1 MHSPFG
7 PDASLPFERLNFSGM
22 AKSPSSNS
30 LPMSQSH
37 RSSVEL
43 PLPLVPP
50 VVGESQRTSLPPLP
64 GSARSAGTGTGMP
77 IPPQGTYLNGNPDFE
92 PYERSPVTQLGSARR
107 ESVERRH
114 AGTAQWVFDRQ
125 NSAGSD
131 AYKSLIT
138 FLDQQS
144 PRTVPFP
151 LESADASEGCTT
163 TGPSPRTPTGAVGT
177 CSPRNGGTPHTED
190 VIHQVCAVD
199 EEDEED
205 EEEEEEEEEPELPW
219 AEPSAA
225 ELPGIVP
232 IYEERLKEERVAQEE
247 RENMQVQEESA
258 ESGNVAAVD
267 DVKVLNGG
275 KEELAVGEEDGA
287 GAGGTGA
294 LSRVSSLTESVL
306 QDMGEALAQFRMT
319 PDTSGEYELLDT
331 KSIQVTPFA
340 IGEVVGAAPDN
351 QTLGC
356 ADGTGGA
363 LPKEGRGGQDVVFL
377 SNEGGGGTI
386 ESTSQ
391 AASRR
396 HSGTLLGTSAGRLHL
411 NMGKRAPRTGD
422 DVGDDRG
429 AGSPNDSTA
438 ATAGDGQS
446 PPLGQTDPFSFPTT
460 SPSDHGEQEKL
471 PNPMFGSWPSF
482 KNLGSP
488 ARSTGGGYCSTEEE
502 LTPGSQSIVR
512 RDHRARLNKTSSSN
526 NIAGLPP
533 AGPGL
538 ALKFPQHVRRSSSQG
553 LAVAA
558 SSPMGG
564 GQYGDLALYEYD
576 EDAFEEKYDVF
587 DLKIIHRRGATGF
600 EPTRELPLRINDLIG
615 GRYQI
620 VDLLGQAAFCR
631 AVQALDLRTG
641 ALVCLKVVKNN
652 KDYFDQSL
660 DEVKVLRYVNAADPG
675 DEYGILRLYDCFY
688 FKEHLILVTE
698 LLRANLYEFAKHNRE
713 SGAAPYFTL
722 PRIQSVARQVLRSL
736 AFLGSLGLVHAD
748 LKPENILM
756 KSYSGCEVK
765 VIDLGSSCFLTD
777 QLSSYVQSRSYRAP
791 EVILGLPYGQKIDV
805 WSLGCIIAE
814 LATGR
819 VLFHNA
825 APVAILARIEGILG
839 PIPQHL
845 LIRGRYSPRFFTP
858 DGKLFERNRQS
869 GQLEFLRPKKTSLA
883 RRVPQADA
891 GMLDFLGCL
900 LQVDPSRRPTA
911 AEALQHPWL
920 HQRY

>member
-1 MHSPFG
+1 
-7 PDASLPFERLNFSGM
+7 
-22 AKSPSSNS
+22 
-30 LPMSQSH
+30 MSHSH
-37 RSSVEL
+37 RSSIEL
-43 PLPLVPP
+43 PLPLQAP
-50 VVGESQRTSLPPLP
+50 VVGDSQRPSLPPLP
-64 GSARSAGTGTGMP
+64 GSARSAGLGPGLGA
-77 IPPQGTYLNGNPDFE
+77 PPQGPFITGSPDLE
-92 PYERSPVTQLGSARR
+92 PYERSPATQLGSARR

-144 PRTVPFP
+144 PRTMP
-151 LESADASEGCTT
+151 LPLGSADASEGCTT

-177 CSPRNGGTPHTED
+177 YTPTSSGTPNAQDMVQDGLQER
-190 VIHQVCAVD
+190 IH
-199 EEDEED
+199 
-205 EEEEEEEEEPELPW
+205 EEEEEEEEEGQLAPW
-219 AEPSAA
+219 GEPSAA
-225 ELPGIVP
+225 ELPGISADND
-232 IYEERLKEERVAQEE
+232 EEEEVEHDL
-247 RENMQVQEESA
+247 
-258 ESGNVAAVD
+258 NVAREEVADSIGGKAAVVNGSGPEVAMD
-267 DVKVLNGG
+267 GEEGGNGG
-275 KEELAVGEEDGA
+275 LASEGVA
-287 GAGGTGA
+287 VNGTG

-306 QDMGEALAQFRMT
+306 QDMGEALAQFRLSK
-319 PDTSGEYELLDT
+319 DHCGECEVDSRPSLL
-331 KSIQVTPFA
+331 TPFA
-340 IGEVVGAAPDN
+340 ACVSRDAQTHSQAQHPQAVLNPSMVNMSSSSSVGN
-351 QTLGC
+351 
-356 ADGTGGA
+356 GTGTGNIGNGG
-363 LPKEGRGGQDVVFL
+363 LGRSISQQQASKGPGSGSLL
-377 SNEGGGGTI
+377 S
-386 ESTSQ
+386 
-391 AASRR
+391 AAS
-396 HSGTLLGTSAGRLHL
+396 GRLHL
-411 NMGKRAPRTGD
+411 NMGNMGKITTPESSSS
-422 DVGDDRG
+422 DVRG
-429 AGSPNDSTA
+429 GGSPGDSTA
-438 ATAGDGQS
+438 ATAGGMSPTIGQ
-446 PPLGQTDPFSFPTT
+446 PDPFSFPTT
-460 SPSDHGEQEKL
+460 SPSDHGDREKL
-471 PNPMFGSWPSF
+471 PNPLFGSWPSF

-488 ARSTGGGYCSTEEE
+488 ARSTGGGYCSTEDEAP
-502 LTPGSQSIVR
+502 PGSCSR
-512 RDHRARLNKTSSSN
+512 RDHRQRLNKTNSSN

-538 ALKFPQHVRRSSSQG
+538 ALKFPQHVRRSSSQQG
-553 LAVAA
+553 LAVVATT
-558 SSPMGG
+558 PMGG
-564 GQYGDLALYEYD
+564 GQYRDLALYEYD
-576 EDAFEEKYDVF
+576 EDVFEEKYDVF
-587 DLKIIHRRGATGF
+587 DLKVIHRRGATGF
-600 EPTRELPLRINDLIG
+600 EPTRELPLRINDLVG

-675 DEYGILRLYDCFY
+675 DEYGILQLYDFFY

-713 SGAAPYFTL
+713 SGAPPYFIP

-736 AFLGSLGLVHAD
+736 AFLHSLGLVHAD

-791 EVILGLPYGQKIDV
+791 EVILGLPYGHKIDV
-805 WSLGCIIAE
+805 WSLGCIVAE

-839 PIPQHL
+839 PIPQHMVV
-845 LIRGRYSPRFFTP
+845 RGRYSPRYFTA

-869 GQLEFLRPKKTSLA
+869 GHLEFLRPKKTSLA
-883 RRVPQADA
+883 RRVPEADA
-891 GMLDFLGCL
+891 GMLDFLSCL
-900 LQVDPSRRPTA
+900 LQVDPAKRLTA

-920 HQRY
+920 QQRY